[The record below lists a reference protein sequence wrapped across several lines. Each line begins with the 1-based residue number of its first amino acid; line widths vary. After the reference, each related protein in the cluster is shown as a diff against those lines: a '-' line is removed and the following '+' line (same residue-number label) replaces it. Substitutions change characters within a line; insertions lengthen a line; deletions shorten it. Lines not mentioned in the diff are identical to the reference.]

1 MEYLGYVIGF
11 AQIKPQLG
19 KVEAIQSFPVPTT
32 KKKRRGLLGL
42 MGWYP
47 KFVPHFADKAAMLNY
62 LTKASAPSKVHW
74 TDECDRSFRNLKE
87 AICTHPV
94 LHTSYFEKPFHPADL
109 DASGVYLD
117 RETRYSTVEKECLA
131 MKWAIDTLRYYLL
144 GRHFFLVSDH
154 RALQWLHCMRDAN
167 MHIAGWYVAPQ
178 SYDFTVHCSSG
189 KSNVVADYLSRMS
202 EQ

>member
-1 MEYLGYVIGF
+1 
-11 AQIKPQLG
+11 
-19 KVEAIQSFPVPTT
+19 
-32 KKKRRGLLGL
+32 
-42 MGWYP
+42 
-47 KFVPHFADKAAMLNY
+47 MLNY

-74 TDECDRSFRNLKE
+74 TDECDRVFRNLKE

-131 MKWAIDTLRYYLL
+131 LKWAINTLRYYLL
-144 GRHFFLVSDH
+144 GGRFFLVSDH
-154 RALQWLHCMRDAN
+154 RALQWLHCIRDAN
-167 MHIAGWYVAPQ
+167 MHIIGWYVAPQ

-189 KSNVVADYLSRMS
+189 KSNVVADCLSRMS
-202 EQ
+202 EEWGTVLFGERDEAVWWKYIITWVCTYGIIFWTENGYICTLITAPAL